1 MSYLEKGG
9 DPRARLTYPTQD
21 LVKPLRGAIRLTLLK
36 GGQRPMRLS
45 ERMRDWSF
53 SASADW
59 VVALLLAVAIVAAF
73 V

>member
-1 MSYLEKGG
+1 
-9 DPRARLTYPTQD
+9 
-21 LVKPLRGAIRLTLLK
+21 
-36 GGQRPMRLS
+36 MR

-59 VVALLLAVAIVAAF
+59 VVGISLVVAILVAL